1 MTRRTHLTRSLA
13 LAAVAVSTLA
23 ASPAGTASA
32 GPIPDPNTQYQRI
45 SYHQGSR
52 TGPIIGEYNYAGP
65 CGEAYWWGS
74 TSSYTTTSWITCP
87 GM

>member
-1 MTRRTHLTRSLA
+1 MIRRPAFARSLA
-13 LAAVAVSTLA
+13 LAALTVGSLVLP
-23 ASPAGTASA
+23 PAGGASA

-45 SYHQGSR
+45 SYHSGSR
-52 TGPIIGEYNYAGP
+52 SGPIIGEYNYAGP

-74 TSSYTTTSWITCP
+74 TSSYTTTSWVTCP